1 MFSKRILS
9 LVLCILMLATSLVI
23 PATAAVTENV
33 ATSSDNVTGYN
44 LPARVNDGNILHAFN
59 WKLKEVT
66 QYAQEIAEAGYTAVQ
81 VSPIQCT
88 KDTTNDGAYANDW
101 WCFYQPTDM
110 AIGNELGN
118 EADLREMCATLD
130 KYGIKVIVDIVA
142 NHVQNSTNKTEAANV
157 NKTLKSFL
165 RKPSGTQNTPYNDGT
180 RAGQTQTDLNSQLPD
195 LDTSNKDYQNYLINY
210 LNTLL
215 DCGVKGFRFDAAK
228 HIETPEDGN
237 AASDFWP
244 TVTGAIREK
253 NPNAYIYGEIL
264 GLNGLLPVTAYTKYM
279 SVTDSAYGGVVR
291 SAIKSKR
298 AASLPS
304 YGFVG
309 SETEDNVIWLESH
322 DTFTTNPADSASSN
336 KLTIPQQIVG
346 WAVVGARKDAPALY
360 LVRTECEELDVN
372 PSLVSIKY
380 DALIG
385 APGAADTWKNPAVK
399 AVNQFKNE
407 FVGQSETTYTNG
419 SVFFV
424 QRGTTGMVISNLA
437 AASTAISQKCSMAD
451 GTYIDQVTGNTFKV
465 ANGTLTGTV
474 GDSGVAV
481 VYNPKKIAPV
491 AKVKLND
498 TVLGADTLNGY
509 TTKTANLMITL
520 ENATSGTV
528 KVSNLPEKSVD
539 KDGQLIVLNDSIK
552 CGDGINVTVTAT
564 NGTQTTTET
573 YKIYKKDINETK
585 RVYFDNTV
593 TQWPKVHVFC
603 KTGLDRS
610 TKLSNFPGY
619 AMTQDASN
627 SNLYYCDVP
636 AETNIVK
643 FSEGAVSGHIGHSA
657 TVCGGFCGR
666 TMPPTVIYYGT
677 ANSAANRESGGY
689 ELTGSMIFEKLEFKD
704 YGEYPVATLSSSDIT
719 YSNEAPTEPEKV
731 EPTVKPGNLILGD
744 ADLDGDVTVLDAS
757 NIQMHIA
764 QLLTLST
771 DGLRCAEVDKDTK
784 VTVLDATNIQLYKA
798 QLACAD
804 GIGEPIGG
812 GGSTEDPTTPAVE
825 KITITLNDTDAFE
838 GGEIYAFVY
847 DDSGSSNDSWPGQKM
862 TKNGSNYTL
871 EVDKTLTKVKFVGL
885 YGELSESATPATI
898 ESNEFEVST
907 TPYTLETVE
916 ITCNSKWTTAYI
928 HLWNEDQS
936 NPVSTQWPGVKMNG
950 TSGNYTFN
958 IPKESA
964 YTAYK
969 FNNNAGSESN
979 TYYLVAPE
987 TTAVYFTDVYGWKNI
1002 NAHCWKTGGGS
1013 TAWPGLAMELVE
1025 TNAQGQKVYKI
1036 DLPIGAYNNI
1046 IFNNNAGKQTA
1057 TLQLTGEPNEG
1068 FYPLKNST
1076 NTNCGTYIYGQ

>member
-1 MFSKRILS
+1 MNSKRILS
-9 LVLCILMLATSLVI
+9 LVLCVLMLVTSLVI
-23 PATAAVTENV
+23 PATAAVTDSV
-33 ATSSDNVTGYN
+33 DTSSDNVTGYN
-44 LPARVNDGNILHAFN
+44 LPAEVNDGNILHAFN

-118 EADLREMCATLD
+118 EADLREMCATLE
-130 KYGIKVIVDIVA
+130 KYGIKVVVDIVA

-165 RKPSGTQNTPYNDGT
+165 RKPSGTQNVPYNDAT

-210 LNTLL
+210 LNTLA
-215 DCGVKGFRFDAAK
+215 DCGVDGFRFDAAK
-228 HIETPEDGN
+228 HIETPEDGSV
-237 AASDFWP
+237 ASDFWP

-253 NPNAYIYGEIL
+253 NPEAFIYGEIL

-279 SVTDSAYGGVVR
+279 GVTDSAYGGIVR
-291 SAIKSKR
+291 AAIKNKR
-298 AASLPS
+298 AASLPN

-309 SETEDNVIWLESH
+309 SEDKDNVLWLESH

-407 FVGQSETTYTNG
+407 FVGQSETIYTSG
-419 SVFFV
+419 SLFFV

-437 AASTAISQKCSMAD
+437 ATSTSVSQACSMAD
-451 GTYIDQVTGNTFKV
+451 GTYIDQVSGNTFKV
-465 ANGTLTGTV
+465 ANGTITGTV

-481 VYNPKKIAPV
+481 VYNAKKIAPV

-528 KVSNLPEKSVD
+528 KVSNLPEKSIS
-539 KDGQLIVLNDSIK
+539 KDGQLIVLNGSID
-552 CGDGINVTVTAT
+552 CGDGINVTVSAT

-593 TQWPKVHVFC
+593 TQWPRVHVFC
-603 KTGLDRS
+603 KTDLDRS
-610 TKLSNFPGY
+610 TKLSNFPGL
-619 AMTQDASN
+619 AMTQDESN
-627 SNLYYCDVP
+627 PNLYYCDVP
-636 AETNIVK
+636 AETKYVK
-643 FSEGAVSGHIGHSA
+643 FSEGLVSGHIGHSA
-657 TVCGGFCGR
+657 TVCGGYCGR

-704 YGEYPVATLSSSDIT
+704 YGEYPVATLSDSDIT
-719 YSNEAPTEPEKV
+719 YTNEAPTEPETV
-731 EPTVKPGNLILGD
+731 EPTTAPGALILGD
-744 ADLDGDVTVLDAS
+744 TDLDGGVSVMDATA
-757 NIQMHIA
+757 IQLNLA
-764 QLLTLST
+764 QMLTFTADQKL
-771 DGLRCAEVDKDTK
+771 CAEVDKDGI
-784 VTVLDATNIQLYKA
+784 VSVMDATAIQLFKA
-798 QLACAD
+798 QLAPAN

-812 GGSTEDPTTPAVE
+812 STPVEPTTPEV
-825 KITITLNDTDAFE
+825 KKVTITLNDTDAFE

-862 TKNGSNYTL
+862 TKNDSNYTL
-871 EVDKTLTKVKFVGL
+871 EVDETFTKVKFVGL
-885 YGELSESATPATI
+885 YGELSDNATPATI

-907 TPYTLETVE
+907 TPYSLETVE
-916 ITCNSKWTTAYI
+916 IKCDSKWTEAYI
-928 HLWNEDQS
+928 HLWSDDQS
-936 NPVSTQWPGVKMNG
+936 NPVATQWPGIKMNG
-950 TSGNYTFN
+950 TRGNYTFN

-969 FNNNAGSESN
+969 FNNNAGGESN

-987 TTAVYFTDVYGWKNI
+987 TTAVYYTDVYGWNNI
-1002 NAHCWKTGGGS
+1002 YAHCWHTVGGS
-1013 TAWPGLAMELVE
+1013 TAWPGLPMEFVE

-1036 DLPIGAYNNI
+1036 DLPIGAYNSI
-1046 IFNNNAGKQTA
+1046 IFNNKGAGKQTA

-1068 FYPLKNST
+1068 FYPLKNAT